1 MPCTRLRAR
10 ARHAAHESLVNL
22 GLDAANTAALAL
34 PGGAFIVGGLSL
46 LNGLMLKLPSEDER
60 VVAEKEDS
68 HNAGIEDGKRI
79 VLSAVDL
86 GKQAETQH
94 NQHRD
99 N

>member
-1 MPCTRLRAR
+1 MPCTRLRAGV
-10 ARHAAHESLVNL
+10 RHAAHESLVNL

-46 LNGLMLKLPSEDER
+46 LNGLMLKLPSEDKR
-60 VVAEKEDS
+60 VFAEKKDS
-68 HNAGIEDGKRI
+68 HNAGIEEGKWL